1 MQAKIFGAG
10 PSGSMLA
17 LALAQAGWG
26 VTLCDPLTA
35 DQLRERSRAY
45 ALTHSSRR
53 LLLSLDLWTSLLSH
67 LAPFKT
73 LRLEDHE
80 INRHTWFEI
89 SDLSIANQAHQA
101 VGWIVD
107 HRPLMELLLER
118 LESFPSVVFQLG
130 GESDQPHQSHDLLI
144 ASDGPGSPTRNEWGI
159 KVWKHPYR
167 HGCLTVKVLLRG
179 ADPFVA
185 HELFRAEGPLAV
197 LPMGGEQFQVVWSAP
212 FWRCQERAALP
223 TATFLDRLAA
233 VLPSGLEPDALVDSP
248 AAFPLELSL
257 AQRLQHGRGLLVGES
272 GHRCHP
278 VGGQGLNLCWRDVS
292 ALLTVVERLKERRG
306 RMTLEKLPRC
316 YARQR
321 WLDLVLVGLAT
332 DLIVRLYSNRNLLLK
347 SLRLPLMAMIDN
359 QRWFRRLLLASMTD
373 GPTRL
378 FGSLSE

>member
-1 MQAKIFGAG
+1 
-10 PSGSMLA
+10 MLA
-17 LALAQAGWG
+17 LVLAQAGWG

-35 DQLRERSRAY
+35 DQLRQRSRAY

-53 LLLSLDLWTSLLSH
+53 LLQSLDLWTSLLSH

-179 ADPFVA
+179 ADPLVA

-292 ALLTVVERLKERRG
+292 ALKNVIERLKERRG

-347 SLRLPLMAMIDN
+347 SLRLPLMALIDN